1 MTDHKRKRRDGG
13 RSAKIASR
21 KKSAQIE
28 APRFLSRKIPCYE
41 LLSEEELVSI
51 EEHADW
57 ILQEVGIE
65 FWGDDEAL
73 KLFKD
78 AGVTVKGNRLQF
90 DKGHASELCETA
102 PKEFEMHAR
111 NPKRST
117 IFGGNRL
124 VLGPAYGPPFVY
136 DRKRGRRQGT
146 MEDFRNLVKLAH
158 MIPWLHHTSGTVC
171 EPVDIPVNKRHL
183 DMVYAHIKYSDK
195 PFMGAVT
202 APERAEDSITM
213 ARIVFGNEFLESN
226 CVIQGNINVNSP
238 LVYDNT
244 MSGALKAYA
253 RANQGVVITPF
264 ILGGA
269 MSPVTMPAAVAQALS
284 LIHI

>member
-1 MTDHKRKRRDGG
+1 
-13 RSAKIASR
+13 
-21 KKSAQIE
+21 
-28 APRFLSRKIPCYE
+28 
-41 LLSEEELVSI
+41 
-51 EEHADW
+51 
-57 ILQEVGIE
+57 
-65 FWGDDEAL
+65 
-73 KLFKD
+73 
-78 AGVTVKGNRLQF
+78 
-90 DKGHASELCETA
+90 
-102 PKEFEMHAR
+102 
-111 NPKRST
+111 
-117 IFGGNRL
+117 
-124 VLGPAYGPPFVY
+124 
-136 DRKRGRRQGT
+136 

-183 DMVYAHIKYSDK
+183 DMVYAHLKYSDK

-213 ARIVFGNEFLESN
+213 ARIVFGDEFLESN

-269 MSPVTMPAAVAQALS
+269 MSPVTMPAAVAQAHAETMVGVALTQ
-284 LIHI
+284 LIRPGSSAVYGNFLTTMDLKSGAPTFGTP